1 MAENYF
7 IAVVKNNDRWAYW
20 VGLGIPTEGKMYE
33 DFQVHRLNS
42 NDANELAKAEKLA
55 KELLRGKAL
64 DQITIDQFMTKS
76 QRRRIGL
83 LVAVERGEMLL
94 RSKENA

>member
-55 KELLRGKAL
+55 KDFVSELNLRGVKKINHSIDYIL
-64 DQITIDQFMTKS
+64 DPY
-76 QRRRIGL
+76 
-83 LVAVERGEMLL
+83 AVREDL
-94 RSKENA
+94 